1 MIQDD
6 GIGFKPPTL
15 ADHPAAATKLG
26 LIGMHERARLL
37 SGTLLIDSAPGHGTK
52 VIVNVPV

>member
-1 MIQDD
+1 
-6 GIGFKPPTL
+6 TL